1 MAVDKKQFTK
11 EVVTNLKADKKY
23 EKFYINFTQDGRRIN
38 RVLDYSSK
46 EWDKRTRIS
55 KAQSELMELKNKE
68 YNSGINF
75 NENSTLNQIKEIYFE
90 KARSSSEWTDEL
102 KNMYRLYIENSIGKK
117 RIKDIRKVHID
128 DLRTAMEKQGHSK
141 QTQNG
146 CSPRTIK
153 KVLVQTLKPILQYA
167 VANKVINSL
176 PEIDLPKIK
185 QKTKKTVKN
194 ARNKLA
200 TLYKTINEIYQDNP
214 FYRCLFLFAL
224 YGRRWNEIRTLEWA
238 DVDFL
243 NNTYTIRAENNKI
256 NEDQTYDLPEPI
268 FYTINEI
275 KDDHIGLVF
284 KSPKTLKELYSPK
297 KQLERIKQI
306 ADIPELTMHYF
317 RHILVSAM
325 GEMGTATTVLSAS
338 LGHTNLQT
346 VNDYYLSANHT
357 KGSQEANKT
366 IEGIVNIDKICTI

>member
-1 MAVDKKQFTK
+1 MAVDKKQFTE

-38 RVLDYSSK
+38 RVLDYSLK

-128 DLRTAMEKQGHSK
+128 DLRTSMEKQGHSK

-224 YGRRWNEIRTLEWA
+224 YGRRWNEIRTLEWS

-284 KSPKTLKELYSPK
+284 KSPKTSKELYTPK

-306 ADIPELTMHYF
+306 TDIPELTMHYF

-366 IEGIVNIDKICTI
+366 IEGIVNID